1 VIGAVSYAARPLRI
15 GLWTAA
21 VVALGVAVALPEQLQ
36 DAGLGVAA
44 AAVGIAALI
53 QPLVVFPLLLF
64 AVPFGGLARGSSGD
78 TSTDLSFGAA
88 ELLVALLTVTW
99 LARGVRRHAINL
111 RASAVALS
119 ALAMVGLAALSI
131 GYALDRSLAIKEALK
146 WLELLLVLV
155 ILVDLVRDARAAR
168 WVTGAMFAAAAA
180 ESAYG
185 TVQFLTGSG
194 PSFFELQGALR
205 AFGHF
210 DQPNPF
216 AGYLTIVLPLAVCMA
231 LCRANPTAFRWLSLG
246 AAGLIAVG
254 VGLSQSRGAWL
265 GGGVAALCLLL
276 AWSGFTRRL
285 LIPCGLAG
293 ILLLGLALAGLLPAS
308 ILDRLAQTVEYF
320 GVFDVRSVE
329 VTSENWAIV
338 ERMAHWQAGWYMF
351 LDHPWLGVGAGNY
364 PAAYPDYFVATWRE
378 ALGHAHNYYLNILA
392 ELGVLGGGVLLV
404 FVSSAFIRL
413 AGALIRSEGAS
424 ARPKRES
431 LAGRVGAG
439 VADRPQLGPAAAGV
453 DREERG
459 HLTGRTQLPELPPRS
474 ALGDS
479 RFAAKKRHDQAFW
492 RAVLAGAFGG
502 LVVFCVHNLFDSLF
516 VHSVNVQIGVL
527 LGLGLV
533 AAERVTHGPLV
544 AVAR

>member
-1 VIGAVSYAARPLRI
+1 VIGAVAYAARPLRI
-15 GLWTAA
+15 GLWAA
-21 VVALGVAVALPEQLQ
+21 GVVALGIAVALPEHIQ

-44 AAVGIAALI
+44 AATGIAALI

-64 AVPFGGLARGSSGD
+64 AVPFGGLARGSRGD

-99 LARGVRRHAINL
+99 LARGVRRHEIDL
-111 RASAVALS
+111 RPSAVALS

-131 GYALDRSLAIKEALK
+131 GYALDRPSAIKESLK
-146 WLELLLVLV
+146 WLELLLALV
-155 ILVDLVRDARAAR
+155 ILVDLVKDARAGR
-168 WVTGAMFAAAAA
+168 WVIGAMFVAGAA
-180 ESAYG
+180 ESVYG
-185 TVQFLTGSG
+185 TLQFLTGSG

-231 LCRANPTAFRWLSLG
+231 LCRWNPTPFRWLSLG
-246 AAGLIAVG
+246 AAGLMAVG
-254 VGLSQSRGAWL
+254 IGLSQSRGAWL

-276 AWSGFTRRL
+276 AWSRFTRRL

-293 ILLLGLALAGLLPAS
+293 ILLVGLALAGLLPAS

-320 GVFDVRSVE
+320 GVFDVRGVE
-329 VTSENWAIV
+329 VTSDNWAIV

-364 PAAYPDYFVATWRE
+364 AAAYPDYFVATWRE

-392 ELGVLGGGVLLV
+392 ELGVIGGGVLLL
-404 FVSSAFIRL
+404 FVTSAFVRL
-413 AGALIRSEGAS
+413 GGALVRSEQS
-424 ARPKRES
+424 
-431 LAGRVGAG
+431 
-439 VADRPQLGPAAAGV
+439 
-453 DREERG
+453 
-459 HLTGRTQLPELPPRS
+459 
-474 ALGDS
+474 
-479 RFAAKKRHDQAFW
+479 HDAFW

-516 VHSVNVQIGVL
+516 VHSVNVQLGVL
-527 LGLGLV
+527 LGLGLL
-533 AAERVTHGPLV
+533 AAERVTHGSLA
-544 AVAR
+544 AVPR